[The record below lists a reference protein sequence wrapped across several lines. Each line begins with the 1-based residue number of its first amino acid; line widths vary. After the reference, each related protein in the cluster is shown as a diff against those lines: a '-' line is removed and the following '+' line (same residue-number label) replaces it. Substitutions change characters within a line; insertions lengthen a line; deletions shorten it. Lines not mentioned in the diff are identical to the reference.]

1 MYPYLGIIIFLFF
14 VLLFFTYLA
23 LLIFA
28 ARRFRSSSDTVIS
41 KTEES
46 VSVIVAVHNEETN
59 VRNCLEHLLTQEYPV
74 NLLEIIVVADRCTD
88 ATEQIVGSYVQLHPY
103 IKMISIHQRR
113 ADFVPKKLAIDTA
126 VRQAR
131 GNFILLTDAD
141 GRPGPGW
148 IRSMVSAFG
157 DDVGMVL
164 GYAPYISDQLF
175 NTILYRLLALEYF
188 SHAAVA
194 AVTTELGFPLT
205 CVGTNLAYRK
215 CVYEQLGGFG
225 KYQTLLSGDDDLLL
239 LRVRDETRWKI
250 EYVHSSE
257 SQVWNEPPATFSQF
271 YHQRLRYASKG
282 FLYPFKVTLSLVSY
296 FTLNLLLL
304 LLPISLIWFPW
315 QFLFIPLIFGLKIFT
330 EYYFLKTAAVYL
342 KDLRHLKF
350 VPLASLLHIPYVVYF
365 GIMAQVEK
373 FQWGGNNS

>member
-88 ATEQIVGSYVQLHPY
+88 ATEQIVGSYVQVHPY

-175 NTILYRLLALEYF
+175 NTILYRLLVLEYF